1 MRSIGYVV
9 YLLQR
14 VLTQYRWEEGKVIK
28 IEQLKRA
35 LFILIQNGAVP
46 YGSPGYGGP
55 ENLQLTGTC
64 VLLLKLFRITLLQ
77 NDYER
82 LLLNVM
88 RC

>member
-1 MRSIGYVV
+1 MHSIGYVV

-14 VLTQYRWEEGKVIK
+14 VLTQYRWEEGKAIK

-55 ENLQLTGTC
+55 
-64 VLLLKLFRITLLQ
+64 
-77 NDYER
+77 
-82 LLLNVM
+82 
-88 RC
+88 